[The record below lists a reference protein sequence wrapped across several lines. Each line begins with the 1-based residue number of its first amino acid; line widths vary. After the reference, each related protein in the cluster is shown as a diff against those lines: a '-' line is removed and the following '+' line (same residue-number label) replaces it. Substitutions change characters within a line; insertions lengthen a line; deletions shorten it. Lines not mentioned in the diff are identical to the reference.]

1 MPTIRDVAKR
11 AGVAPITVSR
21 VINDG
26 HSVSPETRQR
36 VELAIA
42 ELDYIPNALGTSL
55 RSKRTQ
61 TLALLLSNITNPF
74 WTTVARGVEDTAHA
88 HGYHVILCNTD
99 ESAEK
104 QGEYLTFLLKKQVDG
119 FLLVPASRRSVAT
132 LIKRKT
138 PCVVLDRRFD
148 DLDIDTVRGDSVGGA
163 NTLTQHLLELGHQR
177 IALLSGPRDISSAA
191 DRAAGYL
198 RALED
203 AGLGHAA
210 QVLWGS
216 YSQEGGAELAR
227 QALALHPRPT
237 AFFAGNN
244 FIAIGAMRALT
255 VAGLRVPED
264 MSVVAFDDLPL
275 AVMFDPF
282 FTVAAQPA
290 YEMGARA
297 TKLLVERLDG
307 SGPENRQDIVLPTEL
322 IVRRSS
328 MLLHRRR
335 TQHVIDHARSQP
347 AVARWV

>member
-1 MPTIRDVAKR
+1 MPTIREVAKR

-61 TLALLLSNITNPF
+61 TLALLLSDITNPF

-88 HGYHVILCNTD
+88 RGYHIILCNTD

-104 QGEYLTFLLKKQVDG
+104 QEEYLTFLLKKQVDG
-119 FLLVPASRRSVAT
+119 FLLVPTSRRSVST
-132 LIKRKT
+132 LMKRKT
-138 PCVVLDRRFD
+138 PCVVLDRRFN
-148 DLDIDTVRGDSVGGA
+148 DLDIDTVRGDSIGGA
-163 NTLTQHLLELGHQR
+163 HTLTQHLLQLGHR
-177 IALLSGPRDISSAA
+177 CIALLTGPRDVSSAA

-203 AGLGHAA
+203 AGLIDLA
-210 QVLWGS
+210 QELWGS
-216 YSQEGGAELAR
+216 YSQAGGAELAR
-227 QALALHPRPT
+227 QALALHPQPT

-244 FIAIGAMRALT
+244 FIAVGAMRALAA
-255 VAGLRVPED
+255 AGLRVPED
-264 MSVVAFDDLPL
+264 ISVVAFDDLPL

-290 YEMGARA
+290 YDMGARA
-297 TKLLVERLDG
+297 TKLLLDRLDG
-307 SGPENRQDIVLPTEL
+307 GGPAGCQDIVLPTEL

-328 MLLHRRR
+328 VPYANDAANTSSTMRAASP
-335 TQHVIDHARSQP
+335 V
-347 AVARWV
+347 

>member
-1 MPTIRDVAKR
+1 MPTIREVAKR

-26 HSVSPETRQR
+26 HSVSPETRRR

-61 TLALLLSNITNPF
+61 TLALLLSDITNPF

-88 HGYHVILCNTD
+88 RGYHIILCNTD
-99 ESAEK
+99 ESAAK
-104 QGEYLTFLLKKQVDG
+104 QDEYLTFLLKKQIDG
-119 FLLVPASRRSVAT
+119 FLLVPTSRRSVVT
-132 LIKRKT
+132 LLKRKT
-138 PCVVLDRRFD
+138 PCVVLDRRFH
-148 DLDIDTVRGDSVGGA
+148 DLEIDTVRGDSIGGA
-163 NTLTQHLLELGHQR
+163 CTLTQHLLQLGHRR
-177 IALLSGPRDISSAA
+177 IVLLTGPRDVSSAA

-198 RALED
+198 RALAD
-203 AGLGHAA
+203 AGLEDAA

-244 FIAIGAMRALT
+244 FIAVGAMRALAA
-255 VAGLRVPED
+255 AGLRVPED
-264 MSVVAFDDLPL
+264 ISVVAFDDLPL

-290 YEMGARA
+290 YDMGARA
-297 TKLLVERLDG
+297 TELLLDRLDG
-307 SGPENRQDIVLPTEL
+307 GGPPQCQDVVLPTEL

-328 MLLHRRR
+328 APY
-335 TQHVIDHARSQP
+335 VNG
-347 AVARWV
+347 